1 MIYGQVSG
9 NNELKRITSN
19 ERVVVKV
26 STDIAFSHEIS
37 MYLTKDGA
45 VECRYFD
52 GKGGSKSIFKAEL
65 TDDSIDVWVKEE
77 WNV

>member
-9 NNELKRITSN
+9 NNELKRITSK

-26 STDIAFSHEIS
+26 STDIGFSHEIS
-37 MYLTKDGA
+37 MYLQEDGR

-65 TDDSIDVWVKEE
+65 THDDIDVWVKED
-77 WNV
+77 WNG